1 MKRKYWC
8 YDIFIF
14 PFMLCC
20 PYTKKYKP
28 KTFKDSIIYKI
39 LYNKD
44 TILSDKMC
52 SRIGKGCNDIESN
65 ILNL

>member
-1 MKRKYWC
+1 
-8 YDIFIF
+8 
-14 PFMLCC
+14 MLCC

-44 TILSDKMC
+44 TILSDKIC
-52 SRIGKGCNDIESN
+52 SKIGKGCNDIENN